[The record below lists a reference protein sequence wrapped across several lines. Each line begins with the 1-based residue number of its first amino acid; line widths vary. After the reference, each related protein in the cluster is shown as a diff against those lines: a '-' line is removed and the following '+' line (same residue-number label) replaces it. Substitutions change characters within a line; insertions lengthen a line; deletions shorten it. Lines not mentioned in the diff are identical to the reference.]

1 MMPTEETK
9 NFGAL
14 MDRTLKI
21 IKQNYLQAFRDL
33 GVEITTE
40 QWVLIDRL
48 AEQDGIS
55 QTELASG
62 SFKNAPTVSRIIELL
77 KKKKLITK
85 KRSKED
91 KRQYLIYLT
100 DKGKGLHHKAMP
112 IVQQLRRR
120 GWYGL
125 SEADYDHFVRMMNQ
139 IEENFLKSSYDSES

>member
-1 MMPTEETK
+1 MTPTEETK

-33 GVEITTE
+33 DVEITTE

-55 QTELASG
+55 QTELAND

-77 KKKKLITK
+77 RKKKLITK
-85 KRSKED
+85 KQSEED
-91 KRQYLIYLT
+91 KRQFLIYLT
-100 DKGKGLHHKAMP
+100 NQGKALHEKAMP
-112 IVQQLRRR
+112 AVQQLRRQ
-120 GWYGL
+120 GWHGL
-125 SEADYDHFVRMMNQ
+125 SEDDYDHFVRMMNQ
-139 IEENFLKSSYDSES
+139 IGENFSGT

>member
-1 MMPTEETK
+1 MPQDDTK

-14 MDRTLKI
+14 MDRTLKL

-33 GVEITTE
+33 DVEITTE

-77 KKKKLITK
+77 KKKKLISK

-91 KRQYLIYLT
+91 KRQYLIFLT
-100 DKGKGLHHKAMP
+100 DKGKNLHHKAMP
-112 IVQQLRRR
+112 AVQQLRRK
-120 GWYGL
+120 GWHGL
-125 SEADYDHFVRMMNQ
+125 NENDYEHFVRMMNQ
-139 IEENFLKSSYDSES
+139 IEENFS